1 MMHDNMAIFSLCVSV
16 CVCLSLSLCL
26 CLSLSVSLSL
36 LYISF
41 ELWVMYV
48 VKMQKWFSSTHLVY
62 FQTAMPSSGA
72 QYGRETLLRTV
83 IHAQLEM

>member
-1 MMHDNMAIFSLCVSV
+1 
-16 CVCLSLSLCL
+16 
-26 CLSLSVSLSL
+26 
-36 LYISF
+36 
-41 ELWVMYV
+41 MYV
-48 VKMQKWFSSTHLVY
+48 VKMQKWFSSPHLVY